1 MSSKKIFSFDEE
13 KDAEIA
19 IENGFDNSIIDYNKM
34 HLIAKYFRDKFNYGA
49 IRLEREIIKFC
60 KEQNKNFNPVTEAES
75 IKKWV
80 RSAMNYD
87 LRKVEGVTISQKEI
101 DTLKEVEI
109 EKDRRLLFATLVFSK
124 ALRNSSTRR
133 KNAIKRT
140 SDNYYIRYNNLLD
153 IIRVSGVKNVSELNF
168 VRILH
173 KYKKWF
179 QSYSPEK
186 ELIKVLFID
195 PVQGDPIEIK
205 EMDDIMSY
213 YEIYYGKMMEVCEGC
228 GKLFNRKANNQTR
241 CTECSLKKRKE
252 ARRETQRELMRKR
265 REK

>member
-19 IENGFDNSIIDYNKM
+19 IEQGFENSLIDYNKM

-87 LRKVEGVTISQKEI
+87 LRKVEGVTISQVEI
-101 DTLKEVEI
+101 DTLKEVEL

-140 SDNYYIRYNNLLD
+140 TDNYYIRYNNLLD

-168 VRILH
+168 IRILH

-186 ELIKVLFID
+186 ELIKILFID
-195 PVQGDPIEIK
+195 HVQENPIEIT
-205 EMDDIMSY
+205 EMDDIMRY
-213 YEIYYGKMMEVCEGC
+213 YEIYYGKMLTECEDC
-228 GKLFNRKANNQTR
+228 GKLFSRKANNQTR
-241 CTECSLKKRKE
+241 CTECSLKKR
-252 ARRETQRELMRKR
+252 RETQRELMRKR